1 MDARVRA
8 IYDKCTDVIS
18 SCKNERH
25 IHYAA
30 NYKELA
36 IKRLR
41 ELSNS
46 QAIEIIVDNIN
57 FHYRIKRRHL

>member
-1 MDARVRA
+1 MMDDRVRA

-18 SCKNERH
+18 SCRNEMQMNS
-25 IHYAA
+25 AA

-46 QAIEIIVDNIN
+46 PGNRDYSEQ
-57 FHYRIKRRHL
+57 Y

>member
-18 SCKNERH
+18 SCRDEMQMNS
-25 IHYAA
+25 AA

-46 QAIEIIVDNIN
+46 QAIEIIVNNIN